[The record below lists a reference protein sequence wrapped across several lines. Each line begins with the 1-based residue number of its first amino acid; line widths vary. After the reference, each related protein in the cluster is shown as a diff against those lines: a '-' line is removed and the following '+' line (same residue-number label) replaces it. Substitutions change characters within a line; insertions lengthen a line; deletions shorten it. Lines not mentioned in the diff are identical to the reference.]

1 MSAPMNPAPMNPDVV
16 PRSDWRDSLAL
27 AADLALLGI
36 MTMTACVPVVTAG
49 AALATASAATD
60 HACVHGGL
68 PPMADLWR
76 TFRRA
81 LLPGLGA
88 TAAVA
93 AAGLL
98 LTFDIRLLATGLVP
112 GGAALLVVTVALAA
126 AGLALGVLALVRVGA
141 TGGRGWLAAAR
152 WAAGRL
158 AARPWL
164 GVVLL
169 AVLVLPAML
178 GVMIPATALLL
189 PGFVLFALH
198 VVARRQF
205 RR

>member
-1 MSAPMNPAPMNPDVV
+1 MSVTPPDADAV

-27 AADLALLGI
+27 ASDLALLGI
-36 MTMTACVPVVTAG
+36 MTMVACVPLVTAG

-68 PPMADLWR
+68 PPMAELWR

-81 LLPGLGA
+81 LLPGLGVT
-88 TAAVA
+88 TAIVGA
-93 AAGLL
+93 ALL
-98 LTFDIRLLATGLVP
+98 LAFDVRLLATGLVP
-112 GGAALLVVTVALAA
+112 GGSALVVVTVALAA
-126 AGLALGVLALVRVGA
+126 AGLALGVLALVRVGT
-141 TGGRGWLAAAR
+141 TGGRGWLAATR

-158 AARPWL
+158 AARPGL

-169 AVLVLPAML
+169 LVLVLP
-178 GVMIPATALLL
+178 GVLAFAIPATALLL

-198 VVARRQF
+198 VVARR
-205 RR
+205 RAPL